1 MIKYDYKSA
10 LIVLDGNIVYVN
22 DSHFSVMISTCELC
36 LWKKVKT
43 FGSHSTLVLC
53 EIGHRKADWLIGLEL
68 FAWGLSP
75 RYLAGLLSTSNLY
88 YHRNWPIGLR
98 VQSYMYQI
106 HETVKYSYISIPIPA
121 FFLLCQPIK
130 IGFGK
135 NIHILGGGL
144 PSRGWPKLEY
154 PKNPILWSSLKNEV
168 FSPILVRWTPPWLL
182 IPSVAPPAT
191 PLQLPRTP
199 QQSQIKWYQI
209 YSKIYLF

>member
-1 MIKYDYKSA
+1 MIIIMNKWKKWIWLQICANCFGWKYCLCEWFS
-10 LIVLDGNIVYVN
+10 LF
-22 DSHFSVMISTCELC
+22 SHDIHLWT

-106 HETVKYSYISIPIPA
+106 HETVLYSYISIPIPA
-121 FFLLCQPIK
+121 FFLLYGPIK
-130 IGFGK
+130 IGFGTERNK
-135 NIHILGGGL
+135 LSHTGR
-144 PSRGWPKLEY
+144 RGWQKY
-154 PKNPILWSSLKNEV
+154 PKKSRSLEL
-168 FSPILVRWTPPWLL
+168 S
-182 IPSVAPPAT
+182 
-191 PLQLPRTP
+191 
-199 QQSQIKWYQI
+199 
-209 YSKIYLF
+209 

>member
-1 MIKYDYKSA
+1 
-10 LIVLDGNIVYVN
+10 
-22 DSHFSVMISTCELC
+22 MISTCELC

-121 FFLLCQPIK
+121 FFLLCRPIK
-130 IGFGK
+130 IGFGTS
-135 NIHILGGGL
+135 IHILGGGL

-168 FSPILVRWTPPWLL
+168 FPPSWWGGLL
-182 IPSVAPPAT
+182 PGF
-191 PLQLPRTP
+191 LYHLWRP
-199 QQSQIKWYQI
+199 QQLL
-209 YSKIYLF
+209 YSCPAHPNNLRSNGLK